1 MKYAQRRAWFANVE
15 FLTSRTRLHF
25 AVPHTPQQGYPSDET
40 SIWKLRVERR
50 KFETQP
56 QLIRETRCSRCY
68 LHMYLA
74 LSLALDQSMSEWMN
88 AESESEACCGTRE
101 KHVCSSDAS

>member
-1 MKYAQRRAWFANVE
+1 MKYAQRWACFATVE
-15 FLTSRTRLHF
+15 FLTSQTWLQF

-74 LSLALDQSMSEWMN
+74 LSLALDRSICEWMN
-88 AESESEACCGTRE
+88 AESESEACCGSRE
-101 KHVCSSDAS
+101 KHVCSSDPS